1 MLGKF
6 RGKVGATVF
15 RTEAGI
21 GQIAS
26 EYNPNPKN
34 PRTVAQTK
42 QRNKMNIAG
51 QISKSVLPA
60 MIAGFGGNGRYN
72 RSRFVSL
79 MLKAANSYVNPQG
92 DVASTIDVENIKF
105 SEGAI
110 VPIEFTHAYDSATN
124 KLTIGINAGAN
135 SNVSGMRI
143 VCLIS
148 VEDNY
153 SRAVMADEVI
163 PASGSVNMEIT
174 IPAVLTDNLENNN
187 LVHIFAIPIV
197 AMEGN
202 TSAVYQDYL
211 HDTTQHEEGELSEA
225 GYSASVTRIISAQSG
240 MVASQFIGSNNI
252 GKTA

>member
-34 PRTVAQTK
+34 PRTIAQTK

-51 QISKSVLPA
+51 QISKTVVPA

-79 MLKAANSYVNPQG
+79 MLKAAHSITDAQG
-92 DVASTIDVENIKF
+92 AVSTEIEVPNIKF

-110 VPIEFTHAYDSATN
+110 VPIAFTHTYDTATS
-124 KLTIGINAGAN
+124 KLTIGVNAGAN
-135 SNVSGMRI
+135 SNVSGVRF

-153 SRAVMADEVI
+153 SRALMVDEVV
-163 PASGSVNMEIT
+163 PTSGSVNVEIT
-174 IPAVLTDNLENNN
+174 IPAVPTDNLENNN

-197 AMEGN
+197 AMDGSSS
-202 TSAVYQDYL
+202 TVYADYL
-211 HDTTQHEEGELSEA
+211 HDTTQHEEGDLTDA
-225 GYSASVTRIISAQSG
+225 GYSASVTRVISAQSG
-240 MVASQFIGSNNI
+240 MVASQFVGSNNI
-252 GKTA
+252 GVMQ